1 MPTRLV
7 VVATHPT
14 DHLAPYLRALTGRPE
29 IDLHVFYAY
38 RPGSEAAGKS
48 GEAAHDIAAA
58 PLLEGYSWSDLEN
71 VRVDEKEPDGYRGLS
86 VKKIHKQLESEKPD
100 AVMATGWYSRILSQA
115 AKGARR
121 LKVPAFL
128 RGKWNDLQ
136 TRGFNGHRRFRS
148 LVKPFSG
155 FLAVGRA
162 NRRLYEQSGIADSE
176 IFDVPYGIDTARY
189 VAKATELRP
198 HRAEYRDSWQVD
210 GEDFCVLSVG
220 RIDETRRPFDLLEAM
235 EVGRKDRRELRLLMV
250 GAGPLEAAVR
260 ERARERRLPV
270 SFAGHLLPDELARA
284 YAAADALALASDAR
298 EAWGLVVNEAMASG
312 IPAVVSDQVGCR
324 EDLVV
329 DGETG
334 FSFRTGDARGLAA
347 CLATLAADPIRSAAM
362 GEAARDRVVA
372 EYSIDRAVDGTLAAL
387 EASNLS

>member
-1 MPTRLV
+1 MP
-7 VVATHPT
+7 
-14 DHLAPYLRALTGRPE
+14 
-29 IDLHVFYAY
+29 
-38 RPGSEAAGKS
+38 S
-48 GEAAHDIAAA
+48 
-58 PLLEGYSWSDLEN
+58 
-71 VRVDEKEPDGYRGLS
+71 
-86 VKKIHKQLESEKPD
+86 
-100 AVMATGWYSRILSQA
+100 
-115 AKGARR
+115 
-121 LKVPAFL
+121 FL

-162 NRRLYEQSGIADSE
+162 NRRLYERVGVSADR
-176 IFDVPYGIDTARY
+176 IFDVPYGIDTPSY
-189 VAKATELRP
+189 VARAAELRP
-198 HRAEYRDSWQVD
+198 RRADFRAGWQVD

-220 RIDETRRPFDLLEAM
+220 HLDEARRPFDLLEAM
-235 EVGRKDRRELRLLMV
+235 EIGRKDRRDLRLLMV
-250 GAGPLEAAVR
+250 GAGPLESAVR

-270 SFAGHLLPDELARA
+270 SFAGHLLPGDLARA

-372 EYSIDRAVDGTLAAL
+372 DYSIDRAVEGTLAAL
-387 EASNLS
+387 DAVR